1 MQEFETADWAARW
14 LPRALP
20 LHHTVLGGQGGWVL
34 LLHGLFG
41 AGDNLG
47 GLGREL
53 AESCR
58 VVLVDLRN
66 HGRSPHSEAMNL
78 PLLAADIAALQD
90 RLGIDRAA
98 LVGHSLGG
106 KVAMELA
113 LNLPERVDRLV
124 VADIAPVCYPPHH
137 QIILAALAGL
147 ELQTLSSR
155 GEADSRLAA
164 SIDEPGVRQFLLKSL
179 YRDDSGFHWRFDL
192 AALRDCYSHLSA
204 APQGLPFAGPTLFIK
219 GERSD
224 YIKPEFEMAMRAAFP
239 HFQFRMIA
247 GAGHWLHAERPVA
260 FNRLVRQFL
269 APAHDA
275 DAP

>member
-1 MQEFETADWAARW
+1 MQEFEPTDDWAARW

-20 LHHTVLGGQGGWVL
+20 LHHTVLGGQGDWVL

-53 AESCR
+53 AEYDR

-66 HGRSPHSEAMNL
+66 HGRSPHSDEMSL
-78 PLLAADIAALQD
+78 PLLAADIAALLD
-90 RLGIDRAA
+90 HLGIDRAA

-113 LNLPERVDRLV
+113 LNLPGRVGRLV
-124 VADIAPVCYPPHH
+124 VADIAPVRYPPHH
-137 QIILAALAGL
+137 QTILGALGGL
-147 ELQTLSSR
+147 ELENLRSR
-155 GEADSRLAA
+155 GEADNQLALA
-164 SIDEPGVRQFLLKSL
+164 IDEPAVRQFLLKSL
-179 YRDDSGFHWRFDL
+179 YRDNTGFHWRFNL
-192 AALRDCYSHLSA
+192 EALRDCYPQLSA

-219 GERSD
+219 GELSD
-224 YIKPEFEMAMRAAFP
+224 YIKPEFEAAMRAAFP

-260 FNRLVRQFL
+260 FNRLVRHFL
-269 APAHDA
+269 AEEIN
-275 DAP
+275 